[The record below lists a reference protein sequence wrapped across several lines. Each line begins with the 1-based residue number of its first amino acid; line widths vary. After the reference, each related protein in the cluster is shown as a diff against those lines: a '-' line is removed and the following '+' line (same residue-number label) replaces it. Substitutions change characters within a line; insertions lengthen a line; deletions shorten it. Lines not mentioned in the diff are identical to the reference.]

1 MWEAYTCL
9 VAYSIYMLYV
19 NSKQSWCWTQGDIQ
33 RQRQKEMDR
42 ANSPQHTHYS
52 HMLTA
57 VDGMKIEDLI
67 QDSTTAVTVIENN
80 NNNNDMDIC
89 DNQKSK
95 VGMKAQY
102 NLFSEYFL
110 VYWVVSEFWTLE
122 IQAVYIECKSYHV
135 ESCLHVFLVFFKT
148 QGR

>member
-1 MWEAYTCL
+1 
-9 VAYSIYMLYV
+9 MLYV

-57 VDGMKIEDLI
+57 VDGMKIEDLK

-102 NLFSEYFL
+102 NLFSE
-110 VYWVVSEFWTLE
+110 FWTLV
-122 IQAVYIECKSYHV
+122 IQAVYIECKSCHV
-135 ESCLHVFLVFFKT
+135 ESCLLVCSVFCSV
-148 QGR
+148 

>member
-1 MWEAYTCL
+1 
-9 VAYSIYMLYV
+9 
-19 NSKQSWCWTQGDIQ
+19 
-33 RQRQKEMDR
+33 
-42 ANSPQHTHYS
+42 
-52 HMLTA
+52 MLTA

-102 NLFSEYFL
+102 HLFSEYFL
-110 VYWVVSEFWTLE
+110 VNILTSGLWWHKLFT
-122 IQAVYIECKSYHV
+122 
-135 ESCLHVFLVFFKT
+135 
-148 QGR
+148 